1 MRLRIQ
7 LPAKAGSFRIS
18 NCETEKVL
26 ILSDEA
32 FQAFLDQPIAEEN
45 MVTKYDYLSE
55 DSGRVYCGVLVLGEE
70 REDGV
75 FAYDRG
81 RHFSYLPG
89 ARAMVDSVLAR
100 AVEMIV
106 REGTENTNE
115 GNWCYYFSELYEQM
129 GLVVESGNGLD
140 AMLLDR
146 LERRPEVADAVL
158 TDECFDICYYLD
170 CCKNLTQKAPLP
182 AHASDRK
189 SVLYQVVEQGH
200 SVAFVCKHEDGPA
213 DLHGLLTRA
222 ASIAEGGNSSFAEA
236 LLLAANECGIP
247 LRPAMADEAEALSH
261 DLSHGGPADQR
272 VVIDLD
278 DHRIRVEYDH
288 QANSLK
294 DSLDMLA
301 KSFPPAV
308 SGKIQSRLISF
319 LAEHDGSE
327 ELYQVLHRELG
338 MTNRE
343 IEAMGFGLEHRYE
356 SDANDAYQDIV
367 DYIQF
372 EQETSEVWAWA
383 IPGDEILANKDAL
396 QGIANRLA
404 AAGAWDTERIYQE
417 LNKIFGINPALSP
430 DQGPELKL

>member
-18 NCETEKVL
+18 NCEAEKVL
-26 ILSDEA
+26 TLSDKA
-32 FQAFLDQPIAEEN
+32 FQSFLEWPKAEEN
-45 MVTKYDYLSE
+45 MITKYDYLSE
-55 DSGRVYCGVLVLGEE
+55 DSGRVYCGVLVLGEG

-81 RHFSYLPG
+81 RHFAYLPG
-89 ARAMVDSVLAR
+89 ARAVVDSVLEQAM
-100 AVEMIV
+100 EMIV

-129 GLVVESGNGLD
+129 GLVVEDGNGLD

-146 LERRPEVADAVL
+146 LERRPEVAEVTL
-158 TDECFDICYYLD
+158 TDECFDVCYYLD
-170 CCKNLTQKAPLP
+170 YCKNLTQKDPLP
-182 AHASDRK
+182 VHAPDQK

-200 SVAFVCKHEDGPA
+200 SVALVCEHEDGPV

-222 ASIAEGGNSSFAEA
+222 SVIAEDGSSSFAEA
-236 LLLAANECGIP
+236 LSLAANECGIL

-261 DLSHGGPADQR
+261 DLGHGGPANQR

-294 DSLDMLA
+294 ESLDMLA
-301 KSFPPAV
+301 KSFTPAV

-327 ELYQVLHRELG
+327 ELYQVLHRDLG
-338 MTNRE
+338 LTNQE

-356 SDANDAYQDIV
+356 PDANDAYRDIV

-372 EQETSEVWAWA
+372 EQATSAVWAWA
-383 IPGDEILANKDAL
+383 VTGDEMLANERAL
-396 QGIANRLA
+396 REIAGRLTS
-404 AAGAWDTERIYQE
+404 AGAWDTERIYQE
-417 LNKIFGINPALSP
+417 LNKTFGINPALSP